1 MENNNLN
8 KKKNIC
14 TYPNKIKKR
23 ISISNLFVI
32 FYKKELDKD
41 FLNNKTFYICG
52 RIFRKRIMGK
62 ATFLNL
68 KDFSGNI
75 QLYLSSLI
83 LSINYNEVVSDLKL
97 GDLIYVG
104 GKLFKTN
111 SGEISLKISNLTI
124 LAKNFKTFP
133 DKWEG
138 LIDKELC
145 YRYRYLDLIVND
157 KSKNKFIIRSKI
169 LSLIRNF
176 FNKRGYLEVET
187 PVMQNIIGG
196 ADAKPFETYHN
207 YLGTKL
213 YLRVS
218 PELYLKR
225 LIVGGFEKIFEI
237 GKSFRNEGISIKH
250 NPEFTMIEFYQA
262 YSNYK
267 DLIFLTQ
274 KLFKYLALSL
284 TGGYIIKYNNILID
298 FEKKF
303 NQISFFESISNF
315 SGISIDDLNNIEFL
329 RSFFIE
335 KNIEFDEYAIISYFH
350 VKLFDVFVEKN
361 LKLPTF
367 ILYYPLA
374 ISPLSRLKDDNA
386 ALVERFELYICGK
399 EIANGFSELNDPNDQ
414 SERFFKQLANDSD
427 LQLKYDSDYI
437 NSLMYGL
444 PPTAGE
450 GIGIDRVVML
460 FTDASS
466 IKEILFFPL
475 MKHK

>member
-1 MENNNLN
+1 MENNNSN
-8 KKKNIC
+8 ENNFNC
-14 TYPNKIKKR
+14 VYPNKIKNR

-41 FLNNKTFYICG
+41 FLNNKKFYICG

-68 KDFSGNI
+68 KDFSGSI
-75 QLYLSSLI
+75 QLYLSSLNLLI
-83 LSINYNEVVSDLKL
+83 SYDMIVSDIKI
-97 GDLIYVG
+97 GDLIYVCG
-104 GKLFKTN
+104 NLFKTN
-111 SGEISLKISNLTI
+111 SGEISIKVFDLTI

-133 DKWEG
+133 DKMEG

-157 KSKNKFIIRSKI
+157 KSKHKFIIRSKI
-169 LSLIRNF
+169 LYLIRKF

-207 YLGTKL
+207 YLGSKL

-274 KLFKYLALSL
+274 KLFRYLAFFL
-284 TGGYIIKYNNILID
+284 TGGYIIKYDNILID
-298 FEKKF
+298 FRKTF
-303 NQISFFESISNF
+303 NQISFFESISHYSEIN
-315 SGISIDDLNNIEFL
+315 ITNLNNVDFL
-329 RSFFIE
+329 RYFFIE
-335 KNIEFDEYAIISYFH
+335 KKIEFEENYTISDFH
-350 VKLFDVFVEKN
+350 IKLFDIFVEKK

-367 ILYYPLA
+367 VLYYPVS
-374 ISPLSRLKDDNA
+374 ISPLSRLKDDDSS
-386 ALVERFELYICGK
+386 LVERFELYICGK

-414 SERFFKQLANDSD
+414 SKRFLNQLDKNDD
-427 LQLKYDSDYI
+427 VKLKYDSDYI

-460 FTDASS
+460 FTDSYS